1 MNPTN
6 DKEKKFDGMAIL
18 QLVIQTSEI
27 VLLCLLCYLIV
38 RLSKDIAHMTE
49 QLESQHEAPAAQPKT
64 FDPYQGAIQIEN
76 SPIQGDL
83 AQASIAL
90 IEFSDFECDY
100 CRTASSD
107 VTDLLQARSGIARV
121 HKDFPLIYHAA
132 AKPAAVAAR
141 CAGEQE
147 KYWEYYEKLYALPE
161 IRSDRFEA
169 LAKELNLDMEAFQSC
184 LSDPI
189 QLERVQQDFDEG
201 VALKVDGTPTFL
213 IGKISEMSDRALT
226 ISGVFC
232 KAADLDDILETL
244 CESGNEDACASL

>member
-6 DKEKKFDGMAIL
+6 DKEKKIDGMAIL
-18 QLVIQTSEI
+18 QLVMQTAGV

-38 RLSKDIAHMTE
+38 RLGKNIDHITE
-49 QLESQHEAPAAQPKT
+49 HLEHEHEAPVAAQPKT
-64 FDPYQGAIQIEN
+64 FDPYQGDIRIEN

-83 AQASIAL
+83 AKASIAL
-90 IEFSDFECDY
+90 IEFSDFECGY

-107 VTDLLQARSGIARV
+107 VTDLLQARTGIARV

-147 KYWEYYEKLYALPE
+147 QYWEYYEKLYALPE
-161 IRSDRFEA
+161 IKSDRFEA
-169 LAKELNLDMEAFQSC
+169 LAEGLNLDMESFRSC
-184 LSDPI
+184 LSNPD
-189 QLERVQQDFDEG
+189 QLERVQQDFNEG

-213 IGKISEMSDRALT
+213 IGKISGISDRALM

-232 KAADLDDILETL
+232 KAAELDDILETL
-244 CESGNEDACASL
+244 CESGNEDACAK